1 MGREQVPQDFG
12 RELLKRLPQMT
23 HDRIG
28 GLALSNAE
36 RNRQYFHHGKSIRA
50 IRDET
55 IGRGS
60 SALVVA
66 AGPSLHRKQ
75 YAMQIKDRGFDGAI
89 IATDSGLVYCLRN
102 GIVPDLVV
110 TIDPHA
116 KRIVRWFGDPE
127 LSADCLQKD
136 DYFSRQDMDRAFADE
151 LAYNREVLALIDRY
165 GSRIRLA
172 LSTVSSEPVVR
183 RAISSGMQIYWWNP
197 MLDDPEKGGMTT
209 ALFDMNGF
217 PCINACGNVGAACWM
232 MAGEVLGKR
241 HVGLLGMDFSYY
253 DGTGYRSTQ
262 YYEEAVKI
270 VGEENLDKFFI
281 RTHNPYLGQWFF
293 SDPAYYWYREIFLE
307 TAGQADFKTYNC
319 TEGGILFGDSVMFIS
334 FAEFLDA
341 WAAGKFN

>member
-1 MGREQVPQDFG
+1 MSRDQVPQDFG
-12 RELLKRLPQMT
+12 RELLKRLRQMT
-23 HDRIG
+23 HDRIS
-28 GLALSNAE
+28 GLALSNAK
-36 RNRQYFHHGKSIRA
+36 NNQQYFHHGQSIRA
-50 IRDET
+50 LREAT
-55 IGRGS
+55 IGPGF

-75 YAMQIKDRGFDGAI
+75 YAAQIKDRGFDGAI

-127 LSADCLQKD
+127 LSAECLQQD

-151 LAYNREVLALIDRY
+151 LAYNREVLALIDQY
-165 GSRIRLA
+165 GSKVRLA

-183 RAISSGMQIYWWNP
+183 RAISSGMQIFWWNP
-197 MLDDPEKGGMTT
+197 MLDDPQRDGLTT

-232 MAGEVLGKR
+232 IAGEVLEKR

-253 DGTGYRSTQ
+253 DGTPYRSTQ
-262 YYEEAVKI
+262 YYEEAVKL
-270 VGEENLDKFFI
+270 VGEGNLDKFFI
-281 RTHNPYLGQWFF
+281 RTHNPHLNQWFY
-293 SDPAYYWYREIFLE
+293 SDPAYYWYREVFLE
-307 TAGQADFKTYNC
+307 TASQVDFKTYNC
-319 TEGGILFGDSVMFIS
+319 TEGGILFGDSVSFIPFS
-334 FAEFLDA
+334 QFLDA
-341 WAAGKFN
+341 WAARKFI